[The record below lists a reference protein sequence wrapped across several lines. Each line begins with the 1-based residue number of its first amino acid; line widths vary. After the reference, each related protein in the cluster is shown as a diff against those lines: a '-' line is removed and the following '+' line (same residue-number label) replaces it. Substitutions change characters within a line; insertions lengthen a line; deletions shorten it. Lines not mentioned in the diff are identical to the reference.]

1 MTPWEWTPEH
11 EATLREHHA
20 LGHTQTHTANLIGC
34 TQPDIS
40 RKARKLGLL
49 WNNGQTAAANQKQ
62 RDLSALARA
71 QLADALLADAIAL
84 RERIWDQYTVIVSTP
99 LGPQTQVLDIPDAKA
114 VSDFTNAVE
123 RLIKSHENLTRMG
136 AGKSTDHAK
145 SMLVQMQ
152 EALLKAVEAEEE
164 GQ

>member
-1 MTPWEWTPEH
+1 MARWEWTPEQ

-20 LGHTQTHTANLIGC
+20 KGHSQTLTATIIGC

-40 RKARKLGLL
+40 RKARTLGLL
-49 WNNGQTAAANQKQ
+49 WNNGKTAAANQAQ
-62 RDLSALARA
+62 RDLSAQARA
-71 QLADALLADAIAL
+71 QLADAVLADAIAL

-99 LGPQTQVLDIPDAKA
+99 VGPQTEVLDLPDAKA
-114 VSDFTNAVE
+114 VAEFTNAVE
-123 RLIKSHENLTRMG
+123 RLIKTHENLTRMG

-164 GQ
+164 T

>member
-1 MTPWEWTPEH
+1 MARWEWTPEQ

-20 LGHTQTHTANLIGC
+20 KGQSQTNIAHIIGC

-40 RKARKLGLL
+40 RHAKQLGLL
-49 WNNGQTAAANQKQ
+49 WTTNTATTAMNQAT
-62 RDLSALARA
+62 RDKSAQARA
-71 QLADALLADAIAL
+71 QLADAVLADAIAL
-84 RERIWDQYTVIVSTP
+84 RERIWDQYTVIVQTP
-99 LGPQTQVLDIPDAKA
+99 AGPQTEVLDLPDAKA
-114 VSDFTNAVE
+114 VAEFTNAVE
-123 RLIKSHENLTRMG
+123 RLIKTHENLTRMG

-164 GQ
+164 S